1 MLILTRKLG
10 ESIAIGDDIRVT
22 LIEIQGR
29 QVKIGVGAP
38 KDVPIHRLEIYEK
51 IQSEN
56 LRASLAS
63 DFDLNRLAQFV
74 HAGIEHSH
82 TSEHTD

>member
-56 LRASLAS
+56 LRASLAT
-63 DFDLNRLAQFV
+63 DFDLDRLAQLV
-74 HAGIEHSH
+74 NAGVEHGH
-82 TSEHTD
+82 VSENGI

>member
-51 IQSEN
+51 IQGEN
-56 LRASLAS
+56 LRASQAS
-63 DFDLNRLAQFV
+63 DLDLARLSRLMRDRL
-74 HAGIEHSH
+74 EHSGV
-82 TSEHTD
+82 